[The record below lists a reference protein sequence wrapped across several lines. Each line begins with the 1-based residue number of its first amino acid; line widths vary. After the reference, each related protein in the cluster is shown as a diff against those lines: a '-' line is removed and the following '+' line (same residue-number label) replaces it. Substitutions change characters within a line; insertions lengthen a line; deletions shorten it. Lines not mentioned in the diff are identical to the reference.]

1 MATSSAAS
9 LNFDQRTSDTG
20 DPSNELHLVDKM
32 NAKSDILK
40 YFALRVNEDD
50 KVVDYVFIY
59 LCLFISLLLNRGLSY
74 FKAQL

>member
-1 MATSSAAS
+1 MAMSSAAS

-32 NAKSDILK
+32 NTKSDIWK

-50 KVVDYVFIY
+50 EVVDYLFIY
-59 LCLFISLLLNRGLSY
+59 LCLFISLLLNQGFSY
-74 FKAQL
+74 FNAQI

>member
-32 NAKSDILK
+32 NTKSDICK
-40 YFALRVNEDD
+40 YFALRVN
-50 KVVDYVFIY
+50 
-59 LCLFISLLLNRGLSY
+59 
-74 FKAQL
+74 